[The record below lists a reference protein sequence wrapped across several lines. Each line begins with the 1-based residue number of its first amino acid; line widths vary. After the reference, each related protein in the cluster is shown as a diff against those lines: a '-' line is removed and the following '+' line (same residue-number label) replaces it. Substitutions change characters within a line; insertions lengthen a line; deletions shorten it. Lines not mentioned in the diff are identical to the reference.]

1 MVAIA
6 LMANGILVSDRRQLL
21 GALAAASLAPI
32 FSGESRAG
40 GPQQTSLEATAETF
54 SLRPGQPETPVWS
67 LQAEA
72 TGPSSVLRVRSGGQ
86 LDIALHNN
94 LGVPVVPSWRG
105 IDGAPS
111 SEPLIAQMALAPG
124 AKARLSVP
132 LPRGGATCLCDLRLL
147 ADGEARPS
155 RPLPVVVV
163 EAATGTADRD
173 EVVLVEDWRLRLNG
187 TAMPP
192 GIDAQDAAP
201 SYTVNGRIQPDFAVR
216 HNERLR
222 LRLVNGCQRAV
233 IALKIE
239 NHEVRVMALD
249 GQPAEP
255 FYARNGALVLAPG
268 GRADCFIDAVGQP
281 DSIAQ
286 IALHDGKEAR
296 PVARLVVSAEAPARP
311 SPLPPA
317 TALPTNGLPAELD
330 LKSALRVELVLNGS
344 DWTRPAS
351 FSASTTPAFR
361 TRAGRVVVLALINR
375 ADIATVFH
383 LHGHHFRL
391 LDRLDDG
398 WKPFWLDTLAVEP
411 GQIQRIAFLAEH
423 AGRYLLES
431 AATDWAAPKLVRWYA
446 VE

>member
-1 MVAIA
+1 
-6 LMANGILVSDRRQLL
+6 
-21 GALAAASLAPI
+21 
-32 FSGESRAG
+32 
-40 GPQQTSLEATAETF
+40 
-54 SLRPGQPETPVWS
+54 
-67 LQAEA
+67 
-72 TGPSSVLRVRSGGQ
+72 
-86 LDIALHNN
+86 
-94 LGVPVVPSWRG
+94 
-105 IDGAPS
+105 
-111 SEPLIAQMALAPG
+111 
-124 AKARLSVP
+124 
-132 LPRGGATCLCDLRLL
+132 
-147 ADGEARPS
+147 
-155 RPLPVVVV
+155 
-163 EAATGTADRD
+163 
-173 EVVLVEDWRLRLNG
+173 
-187 TAMPP
+187 
-192 GIDAQDAAP
+192 
-201 SYTVNGRIQPDFAVR
+201 VNGQIQPDFAVR

-255 FYARNGALVLAPG
+255 FYARNSALVLAPG
-268 GRADCFIDAVGQP
+268 GRADCLVDAVGQP

-317 TALPTNGLPAELD
+317 STLPTNGLPAELD

-351 FSASTTPAFR
+351 FAASTTPAFR
-361 TRAGRVVVLALINR
+361 TKRGRVVVLALINR

-423 AGRYLLES
+423 PGRYLLES